1 MNKGKIRANIGGKER
16 GTGGYDY
23 GCVWNGGRKEVETEM
38 IMVVWGRKDLKV
50 DMIMVE
56 RGRKD
61 VEADMIMVERGRED
75 VEADMIMVERGR
87 KDVEADMNMFCVRGR
102 KYLKADIIV
111 VDSVGKKG
119 RGESGL
125 NIYGCL
131 GRKGWI

>member
-1 MNKGKIRANIGGKER
+1 
-16 GTGGYDY
+16 
-23 GCVWNGGRKEVETEM
+23 M

-61 VEADMIMVERGRED
+61 VEADMIT
-75 VEADMIMVERGR
+75 VERGR
-87 KDVEADMNMFCVRGR
+87 KDEEADMNMFCVCGR

-131 GRKGWI
+131 GRKGRI